1 MSNTQASVPAGPVL
15 EKGKQE
21 FLPGM
26 KISCCGTE
34 SVHCLWDLQSH
45 RVVGAEGEETL
56 ELEL

>member
-1 MSNTQASVPAGPVL
+1 MSHTQASVPAGPAL

-26 KISCCGTE
+26 KLSCCGTE

-45 RVVGAEGEETL
+45 QVVGAEGEEET
-56 ELEL
+56 